1 MLYSIQI
8 ARALCRMVE
17 LRFIQSSTSL
27 HMRSRARAQ
36 LKSKIAR
43 KLVAKEQQ
51 ARRRNLARHVP
62 DAAAAVFRVLT
73 AMAADG
79 DGARPPGP
87 KRARLAA
94 AEDLLGP
101 VRRGEARA
109 SAALDACVQ
118 QLVTLTWAAKVKQ
131 CTGEA
136 CGCHAQQLQVLF
148 RRPAC
153 TSTLLRPGKAYAYS
167 ASELCTAS
175 VGCKDAVSLTGRTRL
190 RCGRWWRPRWRASSR
205 SMWSASTRTWRA
217 PPGAAPREACPVP

>member
-1 MLYSIQI
+1 MPHSLQVMGSL
-8 ARALCRMVE
+8 RRLVE
-17 LRFIQSSTSL
+17 LQVIFSGTSL
-27 HMRSRARAQ
+27 HKRSRACTQ

-43 KLVAKEQQ
+43 KLVAKEQL

-101 VRRGEARA
+101 VRRGEARVP
-109 SAALDACVQ
+109 AALGACVQ
-118 QLVTLTWAAKVKQ
+118 QLVGMSVTADVRLYRSSVRITEF
-131 CTGEA
+131 GL
-136 CGCHAQQLQVLF
+136 HAQQLAGLF

-153 TSTLLRPGKAYAYS
+153 ARTLCWLK
-167 ASELCTAS
+167 TA
-175 VGCKDAVSLTGRTRL
+175 VIQCL
-190 RCGRWWRPRWRASSR
+190 
-205 SMWSASTRTWRA
+205 
-217 PPGAAPREACPVP
+217 